1 MASHALESGRHFR
14 REVGLIGL
22 MFVSEGSI
30 IGSGWLFGALYA
42 ANTAGPAAVV
52 AWIIG
57 SIALILLALTYAE
70 LGAMYPVAGGPARFP
85 HYAYGSLTGFVIGWA
100 TWIAAIGTA
109 PIEVEAA
116 LQYATNYLPWLT
128 HTVGGAVALTLPG
141 YFVATALML
150 LFTVINV
157 LGVRRFS
164 ETNTVI
170 TWWKIIIP
178 ILTIVVLMVTAFHAS
193 NFTAGGGFAP
203 FGAKGVLNA
212 LATSGVIFGLLGFE
226 TAVALAGESRNPRRD
241 IPIAVVAA
249 MIIGTIIYLL
259 LQVAFIGALPVS
271 ALAHGWPKVGFSGH
285 TAIAFGPF
293 AGIAGL
299 LGLGWLATL
308 LYADAIASPGGTGL
322 VYTAYSSRLWYALAR
337 NGYLPALF
345 GRLSERGVPI
355 FSIAVSFVVGM
366 IIFLPFPGWHQL
378 VGFISSAT
386 VLAYA
391 MTPLAL
397 AALRRQEPNQDRP
410 YRLPAAEIL
419 APLAFII
426 ANLIVYWTGWETDW
440 KIYAALAVGLV
451 VLAASYGFGANP
463 DRPPLDWRP
472 ALWLWPYI
480 GGMAII
486 SFLGSFGGGRN
497 VIPFGVADTAV
508 VAIFSL
514 VIYTFALS
522 VRLPPERVQ
531 AYIGQLQ
538 SIVEGEPQSVPAET
552 PQPTV
557 ETGQ

>member
-1 MASHALESGRHFR
+1 MAHDATTGRHFR
-14 REVGLIGL
+14 REVGLVGL

-42 ANTAGPAAVV
+42 ANTAGPAAII

-85 HYAYGSLTGFVIGWA
+85 HYSYGSLIGFAIGWA

-128 HTVGGAVALTLPG
+128 HSVHGEVALTLPG
-141 YFVATALML
+141 YLIAAVLMF
-150 LFTVINV
+150 LFTSVNV

-164 ETNTVI
+164 DTNTVI
-170 TWWKIIIP
+170 TWWKILVP
-178 ILTIVVLMVTAFHAS
+178 ILTIIVLIVAAFHPG
-193 NFTAGGGFAP
+193 NFTGGGGFAP
-203 FGAKGVLNA
+203 TGARGVLTA
-212 LATSGVIFGLLGFE
+212 LSTSGVIFALLGFE

-241 IPIAVVAA
+241 IPIAVVGA

-259 LQVAFIGALPVS
+259 LQIAFIGALPLS
-271 ALAHGWPKVGFSGH
+271 ALSHGWARVGFSGH

-299 LGLGWLATL
+299 LGLSWLAVL
-308 LYADAIASPGGTGL
+308 LYADAIVSPGGTGL

-337 NGYLPALF
+337 NGYLPAIF
-345 GRLSERGVPI
+345 ARLSTRGVPV
-355 FSIAVSFVVGM
+355 FSILVSFIVGL
-366 IIFLPFPGWHQL
+366 IIFLPFPGWHTL

-397 AALRRQEPNQDRP
+397 AALRRQQPDVNRP
-410 YRLPAAEIL
+410 YRLPAGEVL

-426 ANLIVYWTGWETDW
+426 ANLIVYWTGWTTDW
-440 KIYAALAVGLV
+440 KIFVAVAAGFII
-451 VLAASYGFGANP
+451 LAASYGFGSNP
-463 DRPPLDWRP
+463 DRPALDWHSSI
-472 ALWLWPYI
+472 WFWPYL
-480 GGMAII
+480 GGMAVI
-486 SFLGSFGGGRN
+486 SYLGSFGGGRN
-497 VIPFGVADTAV
+497 LIPFGVWDTV
-508 VAIFSL
+508 VVVVFSL
-514 VIYTFALS
+514 AIYWLALQ
-522 VRLPPERVQ
+522 VRLAPDRVQ
-531 AYIGQLQ
+531 QYVGQLYALA
-538 SIVEGEPQSVPAET
+538 EGAPGEIPAEVPAT
-552 PQPTV
+552 DM
-557 ETGQ
+557 

>member
-1 MASHALESGRHFR
+1 MTSAAVPSGRHFR

-42 ANTAGPAAVV
+42 ANTAGPAAII

-85 HYAYGSLTGFVIGWA
+85 HYAYGSLTGFMIGWA

-128 HTVGGAVALTLPG
+128 YTSGGSVALTLPG
-141 YFVATALML
+141 YIVAAALML

-164 ETNTVI
+164 DTNTVI
-170 TWWKIIIP
+170 TWWKILVPVIAII
-178 ILTIVVLMVTAFHAS
+178 VLMVTAFHSS

-241 IPIAVVAA
+241 IPIAVVGA
-249 MIIGTIIYLL
+249 MIVGTIIYIF

-271 ALAHGWPKVGFSGH
+271 SLAHGWPKVGLTGH

-299 LGLGWLATL
+299 LGLGWLAFL
-308 LYADAIASPGGTGL
+308 LYADAIVSPGGTGL

-337 NGYLPALF
+337 NGYLPPVF

-397 AALRRQEPNQDRP
+397 AALRRQEPDQERP
-410 YRLPAAEIL
+410 YRLPAGEIL

-426 ANLIVYWTGWETDW
+426 ANLIIYWTGWQTDW
-440 KIYAALAVGLV
+440 KIFVAVGAGLII
-451 VLAASYGFGANP
+451 LAASYVSGSNP
-463 DRPPLDWRP
+463 NRPPLDWR
-472 ALWLWPYI
+472 AAIWLWPYI

-486 SFLGSFGGGRN
+486 SYLGSFGGGRN
-497 VIPFGVADTAV
+497 LIPFGVADTVV
-508 VAIFSL
+508 VAAFSL
-514 VIYTFALS
+514 VIYAFALR
-522 VRLPPERVQ
+522 VRLPADRVQ
-531 AYIGQLQ
+531 EYVGQIQ
-538 SIVEGEPQSVPAET
+538 AITEGEPEEIPMEVPG
-552 PQPTV
+552 PSM
-557 ETGQ
+557 